1 MKKELF
7 YYDPMLYLS
16 TPEIPFVMGIT
27 ATLKEPI
34 EGEKLEEAVERLRQ
48 RFPYFYVRAERE
60 GDDLYT
66 VPNSLPVTVRNTWK
80 PINLHSSEANYHVMA
95 VKYEGRRMAV
105 EISHAMTDGTGF
117 LPYFK
122 SLLYCYLSF
131 KTGLK
136 FNSDGFRLPGDEI
149 PKTETEDPFPGL
161 DLDHTELPI
170 YQKQPTKDFI
180 KFGETLPADAR
191 DRSIFYLKL
200 PEDMVMRYCKSNDGS
215 PNVLIASLFSKAA
228 RDVDQTSERP
238 FVSIIAID
246 NKARLGNYDS
256 YRQFAFTGFVDF
268 PKKLNHEPLDRI
280 LTMARGQLILQTQP
294 ENALQTVKNS
304 RDGFEQMKP
313 LPLAQKAAIGRQVL
327 GSHMATTSISYVKS
341 RSFGPLDEY
350 IEEYYVLGEPSTAE
364 VLCEITCINQCFFLA
379 FSQVFKTEA
388 FLNAF
393 IGELGAIGIP
403 CEIMR
408 KEEYKLCGIRYD
420 DISFEP
426 EG

>member
-27 ATLKEPI
+27 ATLTEPI
-34 EGEKLEEAVERLRQ
+34 EGTKLEEAVEQLRQ

-60 GDDLYT
+60 GNDLYT
-66 VPNSLPVTVRNTWK
+66 VPNPHPVTVRNTWK
-80 PINLHSSEANYHVMA
+80 PIDLHSCEANYHVMA
-95 VKYEGRRMAV
+95 VKYEGKRLAV

-122 SLLYCYLSF
+122 SLLFCYLSM
-131 KTGLK
+131 KTGLQ
-136 FNSDGFRLPGDEI
+136 FDPDGFRLPGDVI
-149 PKTETEDPFPGL
+149 PKTETEDPFSGL
-161 DLDHTELPI
+161 DLDRAEPPI
-170 YQKQPTKDFI
+170 YQKQPVQDFI
-180 KFGETLPADAR
+180 KFGEILPADAH
-191 DRSIFYLKL
+191 DRRIFYLKF
-200 PEDMVMRYCKSNDGS
+200 PEDKVMRYCKSNDGS

-228 RDVDQTSERP
+228 RDVDPASEKP
-238 FVSIIAID
+238 FVSVIAID

-268 PKKLNHEPLDRI
+268 PKKLNHESLDKI
-280 LTMARGQLILQTQP
+280 LTMTRGQLILQTQP
-294 ENALQTVKNS
+294 ENAIQTVKS
-304 RDGFEQMKP
+304 TRDGFEQMKS
-313 LPLAQKAAIGRQVL
+313 LLLAQKAAIGRQVL

-341 RSFGPLDEY
+341 RSFGPLDAY
-350 IEEYYVLGEPSTAE
+350 IEEYYVLGEPSTVE
-364 VLCEITCINQCFFLA
+364 VLCEITCINRSFFLA
-379 FSQVFKTEA
+379 FSQVFQSEA

-393 IGELGAIGIP
+393 ISELGAIGIP

-420 DISFEP
+420 NISFEP
-426 EG
+426 EK